1 MKASIQVVWT
11 VGLGGALVATL
22 AILKVVTLVL
32 GALKDIH
39 RLVEITREAAQ
50 GLTTNADAVSKLV
63 NVDGPANELREG
75 TWALASAAQSV
86 EHKLDALAEE
96 SPSPR
101 V

>member
-1 MKASIQVVWT
+1 MKTSIQVVWSI
-11 VGLGGALVATL
+11 GLGGALVATL

-50 GLTTNADAVSKLV
+50 GLTANAGAVSKLA
-63 NVDGPANELREG
+63 NVDGPANGLRDG
-75 TWALASAAQSV
+75 TGALASAAQSV

-96 SPSPR
+96 PTSRS